1 MERPLQVYLD
11 DADLARLDAWSRERG
26 WTKSQAVRI
35 AIRALTRDGD
45 EDPLF
50 LASGM
55 IDGLPPDCSARFDRY
70 LQETFVAEKPAPY
83 RTRQRRARKAVR
95 R

>member
-11 DADLARLDAWSRERG
+11 DADLKCLEAWSHERG
-26 WTKSQAVRI
+26 WTKSQAVRV

-45 EDPLF
+45 EDPLL

-55 IDGLPPDCSARFDRY
+55 IEGLPRDCSTRFDRY
-70 LQETFVAEKPAPY
+70 LQETFVAEKPTAY

>member
-1 MERPLQVYLD
+1 MERPFQVYLD
-11 DADLARLDAWSRERG
+11 DADLERLKAWSRARG
-26 WTKSQAVRI
+26 WAKSQAVRV
-35 AIRALTRDGD
+35 AIRALTRHGD

-50 LASGM
+50 MASDM
-55 IDGLPPDCSARFDRY
+55 IDGSPPDCSARFDRY
-70 LQETFVAEKPAPY
+70 LLETFVAEKPAPY